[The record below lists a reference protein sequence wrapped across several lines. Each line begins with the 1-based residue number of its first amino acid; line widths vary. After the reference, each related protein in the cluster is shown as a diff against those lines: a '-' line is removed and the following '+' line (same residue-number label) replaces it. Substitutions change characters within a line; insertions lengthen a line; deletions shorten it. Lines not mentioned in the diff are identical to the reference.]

1 MLGLMQHRELLLS
14 SILDHAARYHGDG
27 EVISIRD
34 DHSVSR
40 TTYAAI
46 SRRARRLA
54 TVLRE
59 LGVRHGD
66 RVATLAMNSD
76 RHLEL
81 YYAISGIGA
90 VYNTINPRLAAADIA
105 YIVNHAED
113 GVIFADPG
121 FVPILETIA
130 PQIADVVRAVVVMG
144 AQSEMPAPTLPDG
157 MALLCYETLIAA
169 AEEITAWP
177 SFDERS
183 AAGLC
188 YTSGTTGRPKGALY
202 SHRSILI
209 HTLMLCGGD
218 VAGLRA
224 VDRVMP
230 MVPMF
235 HVNAWGYPF
244 GVPMSGGTLIM
255 PGRHLDPASVLAV
268 MNREKV
274 TIAAGVPTLWLNLLN
289 HLRETGARLETLERV
304 LVGGAAMPR
313 ALIAAYQDLGMRV
326 SHGWGMTESSSVAT
340 WGAPKPATALLDR
353 DGKIDEIATQGRP
366 VYGIDVRAT
375 DQHGNEVPWDGKTQ
389 GELSFRGHWVASA
402 YYRMPETAIGDDGW
416 FPTGDVGVVDA
427 QGNIK
432 LTDRTKDLIKSGGEW
447 ISSIDLENIAVGH
460 PDVLEAAAIA
470 IPDERWGE
478 RPMLIVVPRAGR
490 TPTHESLREFYRG
503 KVASWSIP
511 DRIEIVESIPHG
523 ATGKILKTELRKIYA
538 K

>member
-1 MLGLMQHRELLLS
+1 MLGLMQHRELLIS

-27 EVISIRD
+27 EVISVRD
-34 DHSVSR
+34 DNSVDR

-46 SRRARRLA
+46 SKRARKLA
-54 TVLRE
+54 TALRG
-59 LGVRHGD
+59 LGVKPGD

-81 YYAISGIGA
+81 YYGISGIQA

-105 YIVNHAED
+105 YIVDHAED
-113 GVIFADPG
+113 GLIFVDPG
-121 FVPILETIA
+121 FIHIIETIA
-130 PQIADVVRAVVVMG
+130 PEVAGALRAVVVLCEE
-144 AQSEMPAPTLPDG
+144 AAMPAAKLPPG
-157 MALLCYETLIAA
+157 MALLCYETLLAG
-169 AEEITAWP
+169 AEAIPAWP

-188 YTSGTTGRPKGALY
+188 YTSGTTGKPKGALY
-202 SHRSILI
+202 THRSSVI

-244 GVPMSGGTLIM
+244 GVPMTGGTLIM
-255 PGRHLDPASVLAV
+255 PGRHLDPPSVLKV
-268 MNREKV
+268 MNAERV

-289 HLRETGARLETLERV
+289 HLRETGGRLETLERV

-313 ALIAAYQDLGMRV
+313 ALIEAYQDLGMRV

-340 WGAPKPATALLDR
+340 WGAPKPATLLRDR
-353 DGKIDEIATQGRP
+353 DGRIDEIATQGRP
-366 VYGIDVRAT
+366 VYGIDVRAV
-375 DQHGNEVPWDGKTQ
+375 DGQGNEVPWDGRTQ
-389 GELSFRGHWVASA
+389 GELSFQGHWVARA
-402 YYRMPETAIGDDGW
+402 YYRKPETDIGDDGW
-416 FPTGDVGVVDA
+416 FPTGDVGVFDS

-447 ISSIDLENIAVGH
+447 ISSIDIENIAVGH

-470 IPDERWGE
+470 IPDDRWGE
-478 RPMLIVVPRAGR
+478 RPLLIIVPRAGC
-490 TPTHESLREFYRG
+490 TPDPAAIRDFYRG
-503 KVASWSIP
+503 KVAGYAIP
-511 DRIEIVESIPHG
+511 DRVEVVASIPHG
-523 ATGKILKTELRKIYA
+523 ATGKILKTELRKMFA